1 MLIQKTKSYLTGI
14 CSITSQVG
22 KEKKLSFDNN
32 EIIEVTEEQ
41 IEKINKSWY
50 VEIPTKKEVKNGK

>member
-1 MLIQKTKSYLTGI
+1 MLIQKTNSYKVGI

-22 KEKKLSFDNN
+22 KEKKLTFD
-32 EIIEVTEEQ
+32 EGLTIEVDENQ

-50 VEIPTKKEVKNGK
+50 VEIPSKKEVKNGK